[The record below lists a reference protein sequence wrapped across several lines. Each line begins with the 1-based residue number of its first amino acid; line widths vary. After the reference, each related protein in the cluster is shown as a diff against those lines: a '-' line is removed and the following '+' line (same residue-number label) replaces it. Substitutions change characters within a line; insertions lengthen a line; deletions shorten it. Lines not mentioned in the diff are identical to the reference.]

1 MAPAPKATLA
11 IDFGTS
17 NTVVAVWDPAQAV
30 PRLLTL
36 PGLSRPDHSAI
47 PSLVYVKGKG
57 QLLVGE
63 TVRAGRW
70 GAVDPQRLF
79 QALICGCRYACKSC
93 SLHIC
98 LDCSPN

>member
-70 GAVDPQRLF
+70 GQWIRN
-79 QALICGCRYACKSC
+79 GCFRGLSGTWWR
-93 SLHIC
+93 SLS
-98 LDCSPN
+98 LRREF